1 MFFKGTEIDIEETII
16 AKNKIPILIKD
27 PTWLKL
33 FGDTGDRFI
42 NNARKELEELLEKQ
56 RLTDRQLKEKDRE
69 KKKTMT
75 KIIMLSDE
83 INNNNSYMEG
93 TELLGQYQQEIYKL
107 NDEIDNLT
115 FELEMLPKDIR
126 EANLNLLKSTVKL
139 AYKQLSEWESSL
151 EPFNE
156 EMENLRNRLRELI
169 EKKNDY
175 EEKINITY
183 TFLHGLLGSKE
194 IDKFDKNMLD

>member
-1 MFFKGTEIDIEETII
+1 MFSKGIEIDIEETII

-33 FGDTGDRFI
+33 FGDIGDRSI
-42 NNARKELEELLEKQ
+42 NNARKELEDLLEKQ

-83 INNNNSYMEG
+83 INNNNSYIEG

-139 AYKQLSEWESSL
+139 AYKQLAEWESSL
-151 EPFNE
+151 QPFNE

-175 EEKINITY
+175 EEKINTTY

-194 IDKFDKNMLD
+194 IEKFDKDMLD